1 MFPFPRKDLSNIASL
16 RDLFPL
22 HLNQISPL
30 RMLQAK
36 AKSLKLGLQ
45 WKPQLD
51 DCRTDTKYF
60 QISLEALS
68 GGEQRQHTGRH
79 KQVFT
84 LHPRGF
90 KSIPHHL
97 PGFCVGFVTQ
107 MMKKDDE
114 FYHIGFCSRDL
125 NSHCSPRLSYMVFE
139 ETKYLPCGILG
150 QGSLR

>member
-1 MFPFPRKDLSNIASL
+1 MFATCALSDSQVLRVAMCLFSGLAIYCVKQWPRDPLYNTASRYPLGSKPRSNMFLFSRKDFSNIASL
-16 RDLFPL
+16 RDLFLL
-22 HLNQISPL
+22 HLNQISFL

-45 WKPQLD
+45 WKLQLD

-68 GGEQRQHTGRH
+68 GGEHCAERQHTGRH

-90 KSIPHHL
+90 KS
-97 PGFCVGFVTQ
+97 T
-107 MMKKDDE
+107 
-114 FYHIGFCSRDL
+114 
-125 NSHCSPRLSYMVFE
+125 
-139 ETKYLPCGILG
+139 PCH
-150 QGSLR
+150 